1 MSGYT
6 PEHFAAI
13 KAPPKDELV
22 DIQLEDGV
30 DAEEAYRKA
39 LSNGLI
45 KKAVKLLNSQGT
57 LRHPSASEADFAM
70 MGYLHRAGL
79 TPSEN
84 AAVIFVHP
92 RGDDIRQRHPDVWA
106 YMKISLGKIYS
117 NGESVTEDE
126 TTFDPYSLAQVE
138 AAFSKWL
145 LLRDYNTLHAVL
157 AAVAAHRAGGD
168 GVWQFIVD
176 APGSGKTETIRSL
189 NGLPDVVPLSS
200 LTPSTFASGLKVS
213 DSAKDPSLLLRLPER
228 PIITLKDFTTV
239 LSMNRDS
246 RQEILAQLREL
257 ADGYY
262 IKEFGNGKTVSWQ
275 GTMCFIAGVTP
286 ILDTHWSVNQ
296 TLGERFVQAR
306 PTAPDPLLV
315 AERAMFNVGR
325 EEEMRRELQAAVSG
339 FLSNLE
345 YPSISQIVLG
355 QEMKRRLANLAT
367 FACRARSAVIRSGY
381 GGEISY
387 IPVPEGPARLAKQLN
402 TLARGLAIIKD
413 EAELSETTFDEILG
427 IGMDCIPPPRR
438 LMLETLINAGGE
450 LMTPELTDSTGYPVN
465 SARRILEELM
475 AIDMV
480 DRRLNGSTYSWGLSE
495 KAKRWHQQ
503 IALPEMSVRGSEN
516 EK

>member
-1 MSGYT
+1 MSAYT

-13 KAPPKDELV
+13 KAPRKEELG

-39 LSNGLI
+39 LSNGLT
-45 KKAVKLLNSQGT
+45 KKAIKLLNSHGT
-57 LRHPSASEADFAM
+57 LGHPSASEADFAV

-84 AAVIFVHP
+84 ASVICAHP
-92 RGDDIRQRHPDVWA
+92 RGDDIHQRHPDRQS
-106 YMKISLGKIYS
+106 YLKLSLGKIYS
-117 NGESVTEDE
+117 NGTEPE
-126 TTFDPYSLAQVE
+126 GKKAAPLPYTLADVE

-145 LLRDYNTLHAVL
+145 QIDDLKGLHVVL

-189 NGLPDVVPLSS
+189 NGLHDVVPLSS

-213 DSAKDPSLLLRLPER
+213 DAAKDPSLLLRLPER
-228 PIITLKDFTTV
+228 PIIILKDFTTV

-257 ADGYY
+257 ADGSYV
-262 IKEFGNGKTVSWQ
+262 KEFGNGKTVSWQ

-286 ILDTHWSVNQ
+286 IIDTHWSVNQ
-296 TLGERFVQAR
+296 TLGERFIQAR
-306 PTAPDPLLV
+306 PTAPDPLMV
-315 AERAMFNVGR
+315 AERAMLNVGR
-325 EEEMRRELQAAVSG
+325 EEEMRRELQGVVSG
-339 FLSNLE
+339 FLTNLE
-345 YPSISQIVLG
+345 YPSISQIVLSH
-355 QEMKRRLANLAT
+355 EMKRRLASLAT

-381 GGEISY
+381 GGDISY

-402 TLARGLAIIKD
+402 TLARGLAIIED
-413 EAELSETTFDEILG
+413 EAELSETTFDEILS

-438 LMLETLINAGGE
+438 LMLETLINARGE
-450 LMTPELTDSTGYPVN
+450 LVTPELTDATGYPVN

-480 DRRLNGSTYSWGLSE
+480 DRRLDGNTYSWGLS
-495 KAKRWHQQ
+495 KNAKRWYRQ
-503 IALPEMSVRGSEN
+503 IALPRMSVRGSGM